1 METPFSS
8 QPLVLDHLDVMMWK
22 TLEVGID
29 LDLDQE
35 LDLGPHGL
43 VLRHLVGLALD
54 LAREYEGLDLVLGY
68 VHDLP

>member
-1 METPFSS
+1 
-8 QPLVLDHLDVMMWK
+8 MMWK
-22 TLEVGID
+22 TLEVGIDLD

-54 LAREYEGLDLVLGY
+54 LTREHEGLDLVLG
-68 VHDLP
+68 

>member
-1 METPFSS
+1 
-8 QPLVLDHLDVMMWK
+8 MMWK

-43 VLRHLVGLALD
+43 VLRHLFELALD
-54 LAREYEGLDLVLGY
+54 LAREHEGLDLVLG
-68 VHDLP
+68 